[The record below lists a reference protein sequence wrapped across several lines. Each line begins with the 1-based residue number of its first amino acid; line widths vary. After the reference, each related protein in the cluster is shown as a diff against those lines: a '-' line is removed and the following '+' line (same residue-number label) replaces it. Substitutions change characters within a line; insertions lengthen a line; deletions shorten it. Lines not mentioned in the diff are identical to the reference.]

1 MGTRLKKG
9 IPVNSQSRE
18 IVYNVYKYFLNEA
31 ETFKKSDNCKYF
43 NKLQERVIEATG
55 ISKCT
60 LGRILKEADQKPPSM
75 PFETPQRKRPKKDFL
90 LNLDSFDYDVIR
102 RMVYDFHSKF
112 KELPNL
118 KKLRLKLIEA
128 INFKG
133 STFTLRKILRKLGF
147 RYCKTKDNR
156 KTLMEKHDVRLK
168 RTKYLD
174 KIKKNRIEGREIVY
188 MDESYIHT
196 SHVNGKGWSDSSNA
210 GIKKPISKGQRLIIA
225 HAGSENGFI
234 PGALLTYK
242 STDTT
247 GDYHKEMNSEN
258 YEKWLRNQLIPNL
271 PTNSVLVVDNAP
283 YHNKYIEKLP
293 NSNTRK
299 QDMIDWLKNHNIPV
313 NPNQNKPAIY
323 DIILQNKQE
332 HIQYSIDKIMAEY
345 GHSVL
350 RLPPYHPDFN
360 PIENIWAQIKQYV
373 AQRNVDMN
381 MTSIKNLLKEKVNMI
396 GPEDWKKVCQHA
408 IKCEEDFRIYENK
421 IDDYSDQ
428 FIINTNDS
436 DAE

>member
-1 MGTRLKKG
+1 M
-9 IPVNSQSRE
+9 
-18 IVYNVYKYFLNEA
+18 
-31 ETFKKSDNCKYF
+31 
-43 NKLQERVIEATG
+43 
-55 ISKCT
+55 
-60 LGRILKEADQKPPSM
+60 
-75 PFETPQRKRPKKDFL
+75 
-90 LNLDSFDYDVIR
+90 
-102 RMVYDFHSKF
+102 
-112 KELPNL
+112 
-118 KKLRLKLIEA
+118 
-128 INFKG
+128 
-133 STFTLRKILRKLGF
+133 
-147 RYCKTKDNR
+147 
-156 KTLMEKHDVRLK
+156 
-168 RTKYLD
+168 
-174 KIKKNRIEGREIVY
+174 
-188 MDESYIHT
+188 
-196 SHVNGKGWSDSSNA
+196 
-210 GIKKPISKGQRLIIA
+210 
-225 HAGSENGFI
+225 
-234 PGALLTYK
+234 ALLTYK